1 MSSAKTWADND
12 VLTDG
17 DMNTYVRDNAHA
29 QNCRANNSG
38 AISVSNASWTL
49 ITFDSERF
57 DVDGMH
63 NTSSNTG
70 RFVAQRT
77 GRYWFGCCIRWAS
90 DSSGY
95 RGLQARLNSA
105 GSGSGGTEL
114 AQVSQPPVNG
124 TYTQQSLTSY
134 YTLTA
139 GDYVEFFGFQSSGGA
154 LNIEASSN
162 TSPEGWMAFHAKS

>member
-1 MSSAKTWADND
+1 MSSAKTWAAND
-12 VLTDG
+12 VLTAS
-17 DMNTYVRDNAHA
+17 DMNTYVRDVAQA

-38 AISVSNASWTL
+38 AISVANASWTL
-49 ITFDSERF
+49 VTFDSERF
-57 DVDGMH
+57 DVDAMH

-77 GRYWFGCCIRWAS
+77 GRYLFGCSIRWAS
-90 DSSGY
+90 NATGY
-95 RGLQARLNSA
+95 RLLQARINSG

-114 AQVSQPPVNG
+114 AQCSNNPISG
-124 TYTQQSLTSY
+124 TYTQQTLSSY

-139 GDYVEFFGFQSSGGA
+139 GDYIEFFGFQTSGGA